1 MRNITLAFANAEAA
15 AKVKNALIH
24 AGLQVALV
32 CSSGSILL
40 QQAIMNPSGGVVILP
55 PRLPDMSVPELLSR
69 LPDTFD
75 LLVLQ
80 SAGMKVDYGPLPGL
94 TVLTMP
100 LSGTQLTEVVNS
112 LLRTRLPPAGQS
124 NLRTGGRAAVPGLA
138 PANRRSAED
147 EALLREAKKL
157 LMRERGLT
165 EDQAHRF
172 LQKHSM
178 DNSIRL
184 TEVASLVL
192 GHGLE

>member
-1 MRNITLAFANAEAA
+1 
-15 AKVKNALIH
+15 
-24 AGLQVALV
+24 
-32 CSSGSILL
+32 
-40 QQAIMNPSGGVVILP
+40 
-55 PRLPDMSVPELLSR
+55 MSVPELLSR